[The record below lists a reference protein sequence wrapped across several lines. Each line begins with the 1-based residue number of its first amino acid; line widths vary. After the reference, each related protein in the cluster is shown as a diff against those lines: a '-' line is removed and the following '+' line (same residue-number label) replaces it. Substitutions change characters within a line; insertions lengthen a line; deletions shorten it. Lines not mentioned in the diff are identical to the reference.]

1 MATLI
6 KDEYYIIVPAE
17 ATNEITNPSFE
28 WTTTGYS
35 DTGGGVAIAR
45 STTQQRRGLWSL
57 RVTPVAG
64 SWSGVRYSS
73 VNEVAGVDRTFSVD
87 IFNPVVGETMYL
99 QITDN
104 ALSVLSQTT
113 FVSNGYWQRISVT
126 RTGTANTTR
135 KLALQRGATA
145 STTPFYTDGWYYS
158 TVNGTY
164 FDGDSRGFNKNAR
177 QPEYRWLGTPHAS
190 ASWRSGQTRSGGT
203 LLKISDYARILL
215 VLGLGMGAVTNVA
228 LPMMDHSAYQTTHTK
243 DREIVFS
250 LAFWGSTPGD
260 LRANRDALIN
270 AVRPDR
276 TAVKQPLVIRYQGY
290 DASGNDATEPVDIL
304 AHYVDG
310 LENTP
315 DNYKAQQINLRFT
328 SYLPFLQKSGETG
341 VGLGYNTT
349 VANFANIGYRDVDG
363 TWKAMGT
370 GVNGSVTAIVEGV
383 DGSIYVSGMF
393 TSAGGVANT
402 RGIAKWDGSTWTA
415 LGTGLNNGW
424 VNDMAVAPNGDLYV
438 VGSFTQVGGVANTVR
453 VARWN
458 GSTWNPLSTGI
469 SSDNVN
475 AIVIG
480 PDGYPYIA
488 GSFTNVGSA
497 DGDRIVYFDG
507 AAFQPLSTGAD
518 DTINSLTVLGGE
530 IYAFGRLQNAGGV
543 ATPYLAK
550 WNGSAWSSLIS
561 SLGGVDPVANV
572 VTAAPDGSLYISGE
586 FDSVDGISANNIA
599 RWNGS
604 AWSAL
609 GSGVNGIVS
618 ATTVGPDG
626 MVYVGGYITHAGG
639 VALPDF
645 GAVWTGSCWLPVDID
660 VQDALAV
667 YEVFAFDRAGRL
679 YLGGSWTGTDALS
692 ATVTVSTTN
701 NLGQYVYPVIRVRG
715 PGTLYQF
722 KNYTTGKALYFNAL
736 PIFAGEDLLIDLR
749 PEKGVTVWSSFWGG
763 RGEYLLPGST
773 TSWELQNGP
782 NNVSALMLGTTAASG
797 ITMTWQDGY
806 WSIDGAKR

>member
-35 DTGGGVAIAR
+35 HTGGGVAIAR

-87 IFNPVVGETMYL
+87 VYNPVVGETMYL

-104 ALSVLSQTT
+104 AFSMLSQTT

-145 STTPFYTDGWYYS
+145 STTPFYTDGWYYGA
-158 TVNGTY
+158 VNGTY

-260 LRANRDALIN
+260 LRANRNALIN

-341 VGLGYNTT
+341 IGLGYNTT

-370 GVNGSVTAIVEGV
+370 GVNGQVSAIVEGV
-383 DGSIYVSGMF
+383 DGSIYVGGWF

-402 RGIAKWDGSTWTA
+402 RGIAKWDGTTWTA
-415 LGTGLNNGW
+415 LGTGLNNGV
-424 VNDMAVAPNGDLYV
+424 VNTLAIAPNGDLYV
-438 VGSFTQVGGVANTVR
+438 GGSFTQVGGVANTAR
-453 VARWN
+453 IARWN
-458 GSTWNPLSTGI
+458 GSTWNALSTGI
-469 SSDNVN
+469 GNGEVLS
-475 AIVIG
+475 IVFG
-480 PDGYPYIA
+480 AEGYPHIG
-488 GSFTNVGSA
+488 GSFTDIGSA
-497 DGDRIVYFDG
+497 SGDRIVYFDG

-530 IYAFGRLQNAGGV
+530 VYAFGRLQNAGGV
-543 ATPYLAK
+543 AAPYLAK
-550 WNGSAWSSLIS
+550 WDGAAWSSLIT

-586 FDSVDGISANNIA
+586 FNAVNGISAANIA

-626 MVYVGGYITHAGG
+626 MVYVGGDVTHAGG
-639 VALPDF
+639 VALPDM

-660 VQDALAV
+660 VQDALAI

-692 ATVTVSTTN
+692 ATVTVSATN
-701 NLGQYVYPVIRVRG
+701 NTGQYVYPVIRVRG
-715 PGTLYQF
+715 PGTLYQI
-722 KNYTTGKALYFNAL
+722 KNYTTGKALYFNGL

-763 RGEYLLPGST
+763 RSEYLRPGST
-773 TSWELQNGP
+773 TVWELLNGS
-782 NNVSALMLGTTAASG
+782 NNVSALMLDTTAASG
-797 ITMTWQDGY
+797 ITMTWQDSY